1 MKNLFIPLIL
11 FVGII
16 MASSLLFS
24 CTSTSVSEKTT
35 KSDIPEPVEEEL
47 PFSVR
52 FVQRLQALLDE
63 GKDEEAINLFQE
75 LPAEYENDV
84 ELQLIHASLL
94 VSSNRL
100 EEASAL
106 TDKLLL
112 IAPENKDVLML
123 SVMLAKA
130 SGDKS
135 KKTATIN
142 QLLKADPN
150 HPQANVE
157 LAQEQTLRRNFKQ
170 AKRYYEKSLAG
181 DSNNV
186 DALSGYGQV
195 LYYLGEDKESKAS
208 LEKALEIDPDNGF
221 AYSFLGKLAAED
233 QNYLLACEYVEK
245 AIECDSGV
253 YDYWLDY
260 GSYLRFRGKFKE
272 AEEAWLK
279 AKDLQPDYFLGFAY
293 LAGLYD
299 EQNRFQ
305 EAMKMYQKVLELNP
319 QYYFAYESLGIIAWH
334 EKDYP
339 QARAAFSKALEMNS
353 ENVSYPLMV
362 AATYLKENKVNDCR
376 NFLSKQLRNKDV
388 SSVEYS
394 MLRLYYDRINDSQ
407 VVRRVQNTSNRN
419 LKGKM
424 LYYLGL
430 FYEINGNDVL
440 SKKYY
445 TEVVNLNSPMFFEF
459 RLAEWAI
466 DNTGK

>member
-1 MKNLFIPLIL
+1 MKNLFLPLIL
-11 FVGII
+11 FLGII
-16 MASSLLFS
+16 MASSFLFS
-24 CTSTSVSEKTT
+24 CASTDVSEGDSKGKVADKT
-35 KSDIPEPVEEEL
+35 EEEL
-47 PFSVR
+47 PFEVR

-63 GKDEEAINLFQE
+63 DKIEEAIALFQE
-75 LPAEYENDV
+75 LPTEYESDV
-84 ELQLIHASLL
+84 ELQLIQASLL
-94 VSSNRL
+94 VSTNRL
-100 EEASAL
+100 EEATIL

-112 IAPENKDVLML
+112 LAPENKDVLML

-142 QLLKADPN
+142 QLLKTDPN

-170 AKRYYEKSLAG
+170 AKRYYERSLTG
-181 DSNNV
+181 DPENV

-195 LYYLGEDKESKAS
+195 LYYLGEDKNSKAS
-208 LEKALEIDPDNGF
+208 LEKALELDPNNGF
-221 AYSFLGKLAAED
+221 AYSMLGKLAAED
-233 QNYLLACEYVEK
+233 QNYLVACENVEK
-245 AIECDSGV
+245 AIECDPNV

-260 GSYLRFRGKFKE
+260 GSYLRFRGKFDE
-272 AEEAWLK
+272 AEEAWLT
-279 AKDLQPDYFLGFAY
+279 AKDLEPDYFLGYAY

-299 EQNRFQ
+299 EQSRFP
-305 EAMKMYQKVLELNP
+305 EALEMYQKVIELNP

-334 EKDYP
+334 EKDYTK
-339 QARAAFSKALEMNS
+339 ARAAFTKAMEMNR
-353 ENVSYPLMV
+353 ENISYPLMI
-362 AATYLKENKVNDCR
+362 AATYLKEGNVNECR
-376 NFLSKQLRNKDV
+376 NFLSKQLRNRDV

-466 DNTGK
+466 QETVE